1 MYYVCIE
8 NNVIISILNYE
19 PTVPES
25 VLICE
30 ITDQQANQIKD
41 QTHYFDIENKTVE
54 PVAESVTAEK
64 EQYRLN
70 GIEREFL
77 NSTDWKILRH
87 MRQQALNV
95 PTTLTDAEFLELE
108 QQRQAAAARI
118 V

>member
-1 MYYVCIE
+1 MHYVCIE
-8 NNVIISILNYE
+8 NDQVIGIQSYE
-19 PTVPES
+19 PAVPSTVT
-25 VLICE
+25 VVT
-30 ITDQQANQIKD
+30 ITDEQHQQIID
-41 QTHYFDIENKTVE
+41 QTHRFDTTTRTV
-54 PVAESVTAEK
+54 VAVDSAILEEK

-87 MRQQALNV
+87 LRQKALNV
-95 PTTLTDAEFLELE
+95 PTTLTDAEYLELE

>member
-1 MYYVCIE
+1 MHYVCIE
-8 NNVIISILNYE
+8 ENKIISILSYS
-19 PTVPES
+19 PAVPSTVS
-25 VLICE
+25 VYE
-30 ITDQQANQIKD
+30 ITDQQAEQIKD
-41 QTHYFDIENKTVE
+41 QTHYFDINSETLQPVE
-54 PVAESVTAEK
+54 SSITAEK

-87 MRQQALNV
+87 LRQKALNV
-95 PTTLTDAEFLELE
+95 PTTLTDAQYLELE

>member
-8 NNVIISILNYE
+8 ENKIVSILNYS
-19 PTVPES
+19 PAVPAS
-25 VLICE
+25 VLVHE
-30 ITDQQANQIKD
+30 ITDQQAEQIKD

-54 PVAESVTAEK
+54 PVAASITAEK

-95 PTTLTDAEFLELE
+95 PTTLTDAEFLTLE

>member
-1 MYYVCIE
+1 MHYVCIE
-8 NNVIISILNYE
+8 NNQVTGIQSYE
-19 PTVPES
+19 PAVPNTVS
-25 VLICE
+25 VVT
-30 ITDQQANQIKD
+30 ITNEQHQQIMN
-41 QTHYFDIENKTVE
+41 QTHRFD
-54 PVAESVTAEK
+54 VALRNVVAVDSAVLAEK

-87 MRQQALNV
+87 LRQKALNV
-95 PTTLTDAEFLELE
+95 PTALTDAQYLELE

>member
-8 NNVIISILNYE
+8 ENKIISILNYS
-19 PTVPES
+19 PAVPAS
-25 VLICE
+25 VSVYE
-30 ITDQQANQIKD
+30 ITDQQAEQIKD
-41 QTHYFDIENKTVE
+41 QTHYFDIENNTVE

-87 MRQQALNV
+87 LRQKALDV
-95 PTTLTDAEFLELE
+95 PTTLTDAQYLELE

>member
-8 NNVIISILNYE
+8 ENKVISVLNYS
-19 PTVPES
+19 PAVPAS
-25 VLICE
+25 VSVYE
-30 ITDQQANQIKD
+30 ITDQQAEQIKD

-87 MRQQALNV
+87 LRQKALSV
-95 PTTLTDAEFLELE
+95 STTLTDAQYLELE
-108 QQRQAAAARI
+108 QQRQAASARI

>member
-1 MYYVCIE
+1 MHYVCIE
-8 NNVIISILNYE
+8 NNQVTGIQSYE
-19 PTVPES
+19 PAVPDTVS
-25 VLICE
+25 VVT
-30 ITDQQANQIKD
+30 ITDEQHQQVMN
-41 QTHYFDIENKTVE
+41 QTHRFDVVSRNV
-54 PVAESVTAEK
+54 VAVDSAVLAEK

-87 MRQQALNV
+87 LRQKALNV
-95 PTTLTDAEFLELE
+95 PTTLTDAQYLELE

>member
-8 NNVIISILNYE
+8 ENKIISILNYS
-19 PTVPES
+19 PAVPAS
-25 VLICE
+25 VSVYE
-30 ITDQQANQIKD
+30 ITDQQAEQIKD

-87 MRQQALNV
+87 LRQKALDV
-95 PTTLTDAEFLELE
+95 PTTLTDAQYLELE

>member
-8 NNVIISILNYE
+8 NNQVTGIQSYE
-19 PTVPES
+19 PAVPSTVS
-25 VLICE
+25 VIT
-30 ITDQQANQIKD
+30 ITDQQHQQIMD
-41 QTHYFDIENKTVE
+41 QTHRFDIASKTV
-54 PVAESVTAEK
+54 VSVDSAISAEK

-87 MRQQALNV
+87 MRQKALNV
-95 PTTLTDAEFLELE
+95 PTTLTDAQYVELE

>member
-8 NNVIISILNYE
+8 NNQVTGIQSYEPAVPSTVSVII
-19 PTVPES
+19 
-25 VLICE
+25 
-30 ITDQQANQIKD
+30 ITDEQHQQIID
-41 QTHYFDIENKTVE
+41 QTYRFDVASKTVIA
-54 PVAESVTAEK
+54 VDSAVLAEK

-87 MRQQALNV
+87 LRQKALNV
-95 PTTLTDAEFLELE
+95 PTTLTDAQYIELE